1 MSKLSVVL
9 PAYNEELM
17 VGKTCRVLAEVLTEA
32 KIPYEL
38 VVVNDGSG
46 DRTWEEIQ
54 KAGERDANVTGVLFS
69 RNFGKEAAIFAGLA
83 QACGD
88 VVAVMD
94 CDLQHPPQTLI
105 EMYRLWQEGYEVIEG
120 VKADRGK
127 EGFLHKECAG
137 FFYDIMSK
145 ATKVNM
151 KDASD
156 FKMMDRKAVD
166 SILSMPERNMFFRA
180 TSSWV
185 GYKTTSVE
193 FEVQEREA
201 GVSKW
206 SPWALVKYAFKN
218 IVAFTT
224 FPLQFVTITG
234 AICFICSLVLM
245 VYSLVQYFTGSAVEG
260 YTTLLMVLLLV
271 GSAMMISLG
280 IIGYYISKIY
290 EEVKR
295 RPRYI
300 ISKVIKNG
308 NIQD

>member
-1 MSKLSVVL
+1 
-9 PAYNEELM
+9 
-17 VGKTCRVLAEVLTEA
+17 
-32 KIPYEL
+32 
-38 VVVNDGSG
+38 
-46 DRTWEEIQ
+46 
-54 KAGERDANVTGVLFS
+54 
-69 RNFGKEAAIFAGLA
+69 
-83 QACGD
+83 
-88 VVAVMD
+88 MD
-94 CDLQHPPQTLI
+94 CDLQHPPQTLL

-166 SILSMPERNMFFRA
+166 SILSMPERNMLFRA

-206 SPWALVKYAFKN
+206 SPWALVKYAFTN

>member
-17 VGKTCRVLAEVLTEA
+17 VGKTCRVLAEVLTKA

-206 SPWALVKYAFKN
+206 SPWSLVKYAFTN

-224 FPLQFVTITG
+224 FPL
-234 AICFICSLVLM
+234 
-245 VYSLVQYFTGSAVEG
+245 QYFTGSAVEG